1 MTAIQRFNS
10 LSKAQR
16 VLTTVAGVLVSL
28 GIIGSAV
35 AYSVSKA
42 NEIHFDYEAEIMR
55 LDNEAARLVIVAQHQ
70 TDKVNSMQAR
80 KNDRLDRLD
89 RDITKID
96 EAILFDKSLTP
107 DQKQYKRDLRADLV
121 RKKECVIK
129 GEC

>member
-28 GIIGSAV
+28 GIIGSAL

-42 NEIHFDYEAEIMR
+42 NEIHFDYEAELYR
-55 LDNEAARLVIVAQHQ
+55 LDNENARLVIIAQHQ
-70 TDKVNSMQAR
+70 ADKISAADAR
-80 KNDRLDRLD
+80 KNDRMDRLD
-89 RDITKID
+89 RDIRKID
-96 EAILFDKSLTP
+96 EAILYDKSLSS
-107 DQKQYKRDLRADLV
+107 DEKQYKRDIRGDLI
-121 RKKECVIK
+121 RKKECINK